1 MLTRCLFL
9 LSGEGLLGT
18 LKLVALGLRDEKVL
32 PPPEGASPAEVA
44 EPLPM
49 PIGTLL
55 DSIALE
61 AFVTRFMLQ
70 GSSAAIRHEA
80 GATLHHLWS
89 HASPAERERLF
100 AALRAPL
107 GALPVYGANG
117 RELMALLGTMMSA
130 SEMSVPQTTQLLDD
144 LILHLKQQDKLLAG
158 HPNAHVYHALGAILE
173 LEGHY
178 LEAEPL
184 HATVQPELPSQS
196 LKLEALKAETKF
208 TDSCQI
214 VKFAGSNTIH
224 SGVLRITDSRRTQMV
239 STIHLYCNNK
249 PVADV
254 GELKN
259 KSELWKRV
267 KTLAVQPAQAEI
279 RFDFTI
285 PVVAT
290 NLLIE
295 YAAFHESSAA
305 AEKLQCPRCSR
316 SVTDKHGICKH
327 CGDNAYQCRHCR
339 NINYEK
345 LDAFLCNE
353 CGFCKHARFDFT
365 LVVKPSYVVER
376 ISNEA
381 EREKLLALIDTELQN
396 ANKRHSQLATLKR
409 PLERLLGHPADAVLQ
424 LFGAAGAG
432 AHAAGCSG
440 IGMPSIGLGGGLGA
454 PGAMWRSCPLACAAA
469 PA

>member
-1 MLTRCLFL
+1 MPTLVPYLLKVHLAAELVHIANGVDTLFNERSYDRRLGEAGFDDDEGRGWCVFESRQSILCQPPAPDSTPDSTATVTGSSITSAVSMAEELPPQPLHLPYEQQVTLCSSLQRLQEMATAQPRNWVRYCASSSSSRDGTLCMLTRCLFL

-89 HASPAERERLF
+89 HASPAERERLC

-130 SEMSVPQTTQLLDD
+130 SEMIVPQTTQLLDD

-259 KSELWKRV
+259 KSELWKLV

-290 NLLIE
+290 NLFIV
-295 YAAFHESSAA
+295 YAAF
-305 AEKLQCPRCSR
+305 
-316 SVTDKHGICKH
+316 
-327 CGDNAYQCRHCR
+327 
-339 NINYEK
+339 
-345 LDAFLCNE
+345 
-353 CGFCKHARFDFT
+353 
-365 LVVKPSYVVER
+365 
-376 ISNEA
+376 
-381 EREKLLALIDTELQN
+381 
-396 ANKRHSQLATLKR
+396 
-409 PLERLLGHPADAVLQ
+409 
-424 LFGAAGAG
+424 
-432 AHAAGCSG
+432 
-440 IGMPSIGLGGGLGA
+440 
-454 PGAMWRSCPLACAAA
+454 
-469 PA
+469 